1 MSSKLATHRN
11 IVAPT
16 THSVKLYM
24 LIPLLLFLL
33 MECAALLLYAVL
45 SLRGL
50 WFHEALLTVV
60 GAWILWPT
68 FLLFPG
74 LHVLPP
80 IPHVTLVGTPYIP
93 RSAFESLLLFGAFLI
108 VFGVYIYTLRRLP
121 QSITSRYI
129 AITTILLG
137 LTFAFIPVV
146 TSSDVYAYIA
156 YARIG
161 VLYHLNPLTTLPTA
175 ISHDAIYNYLSWK
188 DQPSAYGPVWIAIT
202 SFLQWLMLVFNS
214 QYLLPILIA
223 LRFLGLIT
231 HLACTWL
238 VWQISGRLTLSTNLL
253 SSRRRLLAT
262 LAFAWNPLLLLEAC
276 TNAHVD
282 VVTLFFL
289 LLALWL
295 LVQKPYLTL
304 RTMLLSVATLAL
316 ASCIKINIVLLF
328 PFFLLFLSHTPT
340 QRLQKIFWATLT
352 YAGIIVL
359 LYAPFWQN
367 GALLNLL
374 KVSPVTTRN
383 INSPA
388 QFVAFLYDSISTRLG
403 YPVGTFIGSP
413 AEHITHTLTTVVF
426 VLVYLALCGYVL
438 RHRHII
444 NTPRSLIRLLALVWL
459 LYCIGSP
466 WFWPWYLVTFFG
478 LYALLMATEQDVTQS
493 AEIKSAMPSL
503 HSYFTDFLHALCDT
517 LLSPLLVGL
526 LTLTMLDMYCFYAW
540 AFAHSFIA
548 GLPNFQWQYLSGLYI
563 WLPLLVAVVTGWSR
577 KKKVAMAHS
586 QNSSSA
592 LEEAKP

>member
-1 MSSKLATHRN
+1 MSSKLAAHHT
-11 IVAPT
+11 IAT
-16 THSVKLYM
+16 STYSSVKSYNF
-24 LIPLLLFLL
+24 IPLLLFLL
-33 MECAALLLYAVL
+33 MECASLLLYAVL
-45 SLRGL
+45 PLRGL
-50 WFHEALLTVV
+50 WFHEALLTVM

-80 IPHVTLVGTPYIP
+80 IPHVTIAGTPYIP
-93 RSAFESLLLFGAFLI
+93 RSAIESLFLFGAFLI
-108 VFGVYIYTLRRLP
+108 VFGVYIYMLRRLP
-121 QSITSRYI
+121 QHINSRYI
-129 AITTILLG
+129 AITTLLLG
-137 LTFAFIPVV
+137 LTFTFIPVV

-175 ISHDAIYNYLSWK
+175 IPHDAIYNYLSWK

-202 SFLQWLMLVFNS
+202 SFLQWLMLIFNS

-223 LRFLGLIT
+223 LRFLGVVA

-238 VWQISGRLTLSTNLL
+238 IWQISGRLTHSTNPQA
-253 SSRRRLLAT
+253 SHRRLLAT

-289 LLALWL
+289 LLALWF

-304 RTMLLSVATLAL
+304 RTVLFSVALLAL

-328 PFFLLFLSHTPT
+328 PFFLLFLSTTPM
-340 QRLQKIFWATLT
+340 QRLQKLLWATLT
-352 YAGIIVL
+352 FAGIIVL

-388 QFVAFLYDSISTRLG
+388 QFFAFLYNSISTRLG
-403 YPVGTFIGSP
+403 YPVGVFIGSP
-413 AEHITHTLTTVVF
+413 AEHIAHTLTTVVF
-426 VLVYLALCGYVL
+426 VLAYLALCGYVL
-438 RHRHII
+438 RYRHLIS
-444 NTPRSLIRLLALVWL
+444 TPRSLIRLLALAWL

-478 LYALLMATEQDVTQS
+478 LYALLMATEQDTPQAS
-493 AEIKSAMPSL
+493 SN
-503 HSYFTDFLHALCDT
+503 TFLHATCNA
-517 LLSPLLVGL
+517 LLSSPVVAL

-540 AFAHSFIA
+540 AFAHSFIR
-548 GLPNFQWQYLSGLYI
+548 GLPDFQWQYLSGIYI
-563 WLPLLVAVVTGWSR
+563 WLPLLVAIGISWFR
-577 KKKVAMAHS
+577 KKHVAITHTAV
-586 QNSSSA
+586 
-592 LEEAKP
+592 LEEAKR